1 MSVRYHL
8 GQFPPPGIQ
17 WENLIPLLGPA
28 SAALA
33 RYDGLL
39 QAIPNPRVLLAP

>member
-1 MSVRYHL
+1 MSIRYHL
-8 GQFPPPGIQ
+8 GKFPPTGIL
-17 WENLIPLLGPA
+17 WESLIPLLGPA

-39 QAIPNPRVLLAP
+39 